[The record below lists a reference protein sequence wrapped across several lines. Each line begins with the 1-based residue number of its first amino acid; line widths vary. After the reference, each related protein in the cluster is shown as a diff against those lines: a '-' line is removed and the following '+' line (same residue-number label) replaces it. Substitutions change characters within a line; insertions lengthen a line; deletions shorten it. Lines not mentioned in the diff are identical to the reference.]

1 MSTKTAIEWAEAT
14 WNTTYGCTKIARP
27 CANCYIYR
35 TPPYRIK
42 KMAFHKGSI
51 PIVLMENR
59 LTLPL
64 TKAWR
69 EPKRIFVDSLSDL
82 FHEDVPDWFI
92 AKQYAVM
99 LAAHWHTFQMLTK
112 RPERR
117 QRLLTDNDFL
127 GHVMVEYRVL
137 QDQGLAERAPLPP
150 GNRGESLFANIW
162 EGITIDKLTKGAFID
177 ALQRTPAAIR
187 WASVEPLLDFDL
199 SLLGYLGRKDWRVDE
214 SEPEVGGLRMTFRGL
229 DWVVVGGESGPQVRD
244 GAGGARRALVRP
256 CPGEVLTNRPFHK
269 GEDCNVCDGSG
280 WMPKP
285 EALEAVRRLRSQ
297 CVAAGVPFLFKQWGG
312 PTSKSGGRELDGR
325 TWDEYPT

>member
-1 MSTKTAIEWAEAT
+1 MSTKTAIEWAQAT

-42 KMAFHKGSI
+42 KLKFVKGSI
-51 PIVLMENR
+51 PIQLMENR

-82 FHEDVPDWFI
+82 FHEEVPDWFI

-117 QRLLTDNDFL
+117 RRLLTDFEFL
-127 GHVMVEYRVL
+127 GLVQDEYRAL
-137 QDQGLAERAPLPP
+137 QDKGLAARAPLPACN
-150 GNRGESLFANIW
+150 GDSLFANIW
-162 EGITIDKLTKGAFID
+162 EGITIDRLTKNEFIYQ
-177 ALQRTPAAIR
+177 LQETPAAIR
-187 WASVEPLLDFDL
+187 WASVEPLLDVDL
-199 SLLGYLGRKDWRVDE
+199 SLRGFLGRKDWRIDE
-214 SEPEVGGLRMTFRGL
+214 SEPEVGGKRVSFRGL
-229 DWVVVGGESGPQVRD
+229 DWVVVGGESGPQVKD
-244 GAGGARRALVRP
+244 GAGGARRALVEP
-256 CPGEVLTNRPFHK
+256 CRHGMVASDNGECFACH
-269 GEDCNVCDGSG
+269 GSG
-280 WMPKP
+280 WHSKP
-285 EALEAVRRLRSQ
+285 EALEAVRRLRDQ
-297 CVAAGVPFLFKQWGG
+297 CVAANVPFLFKQWGG